1 MLVRPY
7 PSLRIL
13 FTSPSLSLPGM
24 VQTPIMDKLG
34 GTSRVRYELIQALE
48 DGREVTAKVRWRP
61 NADDEPQDRW
71 IFFTPLVG
79 SKGDIGVWMAILE
92 DDIPETME
100 RVQPVKAPTKSRSFG
115 TTSPIPELSEPGD
128 FDIHEGGSQSFGD
141 HFTHRHSRNMSGP
154 TDLAPSLGRKS
165 PSQRSI
171 SGRTINTVMSDGEG
185 EDGMPSLGDRLR
197 KKRERDMAMMVD
209 PFRRTYKSLSP
220 ESIIHPND

>member
-34 GTSRVRYELIQALE
+34 GSSRVRYELTQALE
-48 DGREVTAKVRWRP
+48 LGREVTAKVRWKS
-61 NADDEPQDRW
+61 NADEEPQDRW

-100 RVQPVKAPTKSRSFG
+100 RVQPVKPPVKSRSFG
-115 TTSPIPELSEPGD
+115 TTSPIPEVSEPGD
-128 FDIHEGGSQSFGD
+128 FDILESEPQSVGENVMY
-141 HFTHRHSRNMSGP
+141 RHSRQMSGP
-154 TDLAPSLGRKS
+154 TDLNPSLGRSS

-171 SGRTINTVMSDGEG
+171 SERTINTVMSNTNGGDGIQ
-185 EDGMPSLGDRLR
+185 SLEERLR

-209 PFRRTYKSLSP
+209 PSRRTYKSLSP
-220 ESIIHPND
+220 ESIIHTND